1 MNHRETLSYIKELK
15 LKKNVRVYAPYKY
28 FEGLTT
34 KRDIQKR
41 FNEIVK
47 GSKSDVD
54 SPKSYKPF
62 STDIGKKTKSS
73 VYTKSF
79 YKVTTNNE
87 PKTLKQKSEMTGV
100 PLDILQKVHDKGM
113 AAWRTGHRVGATPE
127 QWGYARVHSFLML
140 GCTVFS
146 ADFHLFEEALPKM
159 TLTNRRK
166 WLNLPVKCPQKTL
179 EKEYY
184 KKRRTYQKFLEL
196 KKHYI

>member
-1 MNHRETLSYIKELK
+1 MIRSEILSYIKELK

-34 KRDIQKR
+34 KREIQRR

-54 SPKSYKPF
+54 NPKSYTPF
-62 STDIGKKTKSS
+62 STDVGKETKPS

-79 YKVTTNNE
+79 YKVA
-87 PKTLKQKSEMTGV
+87 PDQPRTLEQKSEMTGI
-100 PLDILQKVHDKGM
+100 PIDILQKVYQKGM

-127 QWGYARVHSFLML
+127 QWGHARVYSFLML

-146 ADFHLFEEALPKM
+146 ADFHLFEEALPRM
-159 TLTNRRK
+159 TPKNRK
-166 WLNLPVKCPQKTL
+166 HWLSLPVKCPKKTL
-179 EKEYY
+179 EKPYY
-184 KKRRTYQKFLEL
+184 KKRHAYEKFLTL
-196 KKHYI
+196 KKQYT